1 MRHIVPIS
9 GKDSLATAIVVKEI
23 LQIPDVE
30 YIYNDVGA
38 DIPDV
43 SDWLA
48 RVERERD
55 NNS

>member
-1 MRHIVPIS
+1 MRHLVPIS

-48 RVERERD
+48 RVEREG
-55 NNS
+55 